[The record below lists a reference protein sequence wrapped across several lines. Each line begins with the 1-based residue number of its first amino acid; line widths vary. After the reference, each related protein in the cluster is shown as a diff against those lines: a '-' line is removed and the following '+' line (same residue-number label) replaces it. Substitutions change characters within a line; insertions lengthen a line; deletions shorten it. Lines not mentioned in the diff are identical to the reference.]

1 MCAKD
6 FRLCWWMMSDWDCTS
21 ADRGNMDPNHCKR
34 KSIKK
39 SLPLQL
45 CCNRVKRKNTPTKQ
59 AVLALL
65 TESGK
70 AMSQDTIEERIT
82 IKINQATIYRILNQ
96 FCEDGMRWSWNT
108 GQKIFVIF
116 SPMKQNMQKFT
127 FIMSLCFIA

>member
-1 MCAKD
+1 MQLQAALMPQC
-6 FRLCWWMMSDWDCTS
+6 C
-21 ADRGNMDPNHCKR
+21 

-96 FCEDGMRWSWNT
+96 FCEDGMRWS
-108 GQKIFVIF
+108 
-116 SPMKQNMQKFT
+116 
-127 FIMSLCFIA
+127 